1 MEKIIHCN
9 RVQFQVSNKIGFEIF
24 GYSYEF
30 LHILPMFQKFWPI
43 FSTNTFLTH
52 PTHTLSI
59 SLSLSCGSRASYRMV
74 ATVPPVARLPGTVSG
89 TRRITATRRTSWHR
103 WRHGV
108 ARTAQLSRASGVRR
122 RGGWRWRSHGDA
134 GGEAGVTAK
143 LFRWRRLWH
152 LRCQYI

>member
-30 LHILPMFQKFWPI
+30 LHILPIFQKFWPI

-52 PTHTLSI
+52 PSHTLSI

-103 WRHGV
+103 
-108 ARTAQLSRASGVRR
+108 R
-122 RGGWRWRSHGDA
+122 RGTNGAAIASRWCAAARRMAMTQPRWCWWWGRRDGEGVPPAATVVAGWWS
-134 GGEAGVTAK
+134 
-143 LFRWRRLWH
+143 
-152 LRCQYI
+152 